1 MLLTLVQSL
10 ILALVPALAAAQ
22 TAPPPGLLPAVTGAD
37 SVEIAAGVRYKAGG
51 LHRWFFGDTYRDLW
65 KTPTRVQVLNLRT
78 FAGGLRPV
86 KTGGGNQTRSLRL
99 VNPDGVEYVFRL
111 VDKDKVQTPAAFKG
125 TIVDKVFRDQVSTS
139 HPGAALAAAP
149 MLDAAGVLHATP
161 VLAVMPDDSLLGEFR
176 PAFAGTLGLI
186 EEYPG
191 KPKHGVGF
199 AGAKKIID
207 SEELLRL
214 LYSDPRQQVDTRAFL
229 AARLMDMLLNDW
241 DRHPGQ
247 WKWARMESGVANPW
261 QPIPR
266 DRDKVFVSSDGLVA
280 TIARMV
286 NGNLVPFDESYPS
299 VRALTWNS
307 LEFDRRMLDGL
318 EKPVWDSVA
327 AALMQRVTDSVI
339 DAALRA
345 LPPEYQSSVPHLAS
359 ALKERRTKLPEAAN
373 RFYRMLAQVADV
385 HGTDAADRA
394 TITGVEGRFVEVRI
408 ESGGESTVLPP
419 SLRRAGD
426 SRDSGVPPRRR

>member
-1 MLLTLVQSL
+1 MRFL
-10 ILALVPALAAAQ
+10 IAALLALAPALAAAQ
-22 TAPPPGLLPAVTGAD
+22 TAPPPPPIGAD

-125 TIVDKVFRDQVSTS
+125 TIVDKAFRDQVSTS
-139 HPGAALAAAP
+139 HPGRRSAAALP
-149 MLDAAGVLHATP
+149 RAAGVLHATP
-161 VLAVMPDDSLLGEFR
+161 ALAVMPDDSLLGEFR
-176 PAFAGTLGLI
+176 SAFAGTLGLI

-191 KPKHGVGF
+191 KPKHAAGF
-199 AGAKKIID
+199 AGARKIID

-214 LYSDPRQQVDTRAFL
+214 LYSNPRQQIDTRAFL

-261 QPIPR
+261 EPIPR
-266 DRDKVFVSSDGLVA
+266 DRDKVFVSSDGVIATVA
-280 TIARMV
+280 RFV
-286 NGNLVPFDESYPS
+286 NSNLVPFNESYPS

-327 AALMQRVTDSVI
+327 AALVQRVTDSVI
-339 DAALRA
+339 DGALRA
-345 LPPEYQSSVPHLAS
+345 CRRNTSRRFRSS
-359 ALKERRTKLPEAAN
+359 
-373 RFYRMLAQVADV
+373 
-385 HGTDAADRA
+385 RA
-394 TITGVEGRFVEVRI
+394 C
-408 ESGGESTVLPP
+408 
-419 SLRRAGD
+419 
-426 SRDSGVPPRRR
+426 